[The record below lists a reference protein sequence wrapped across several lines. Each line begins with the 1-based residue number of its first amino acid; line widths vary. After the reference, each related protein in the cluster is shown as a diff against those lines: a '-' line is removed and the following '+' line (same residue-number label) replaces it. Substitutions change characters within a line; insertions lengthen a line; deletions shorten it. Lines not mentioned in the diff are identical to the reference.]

1 MRRVEQLL
9 DNYSMDHQNP
19 KNQAIH
25 FICVPAIVWSVTAV
39 LWSIPIPA
47 QMFKPGAWCG
57 LVMFFALLY
66 YWKLSRPL
74 GVGLLLCFLAG
85 GAINYWIAE
94 RFGMNV
100 LLWSAITTFVIAWI
114 GQFIGHEIEGKRPSF
129 LTDLVYLLVGPM
141 WTLSK
146 FYRRFGISF

>member
-19 KNQAIH
+19 KNQTIH

-39 LWSIPIPA
+39 LWSIPVPA
-47 QMFKPGAWCG
+47 QMFEPGAWCG

-74 GVGLLLCFLAG
+74 GAGLLLCFLAG

-94 RFGMNV
+94 RFGMRV
-100 LLWSAITTFVIAWI
+100 LLWSAITTFVVAWI
-114 GQFIGHEIEGKRPSF
+114 GQFIGHEIEGRRPSF

-146 FYRRFGISF
+146 FYRRLGISF